1 MTTIKIKA
9 DKELFDRWQRLGWSI
24 HSQAGIVQNDM
35 EIDSKEITEFK
46 NRIAELVD
54 LLHELK
60 ADTLVYIIDNKE
72 MML

>member
-9 DKELFDRWQRLGWSI
+9 NKELFDRWQRLGWSI

>member
-35 EIDSKEITEFK
+35 EIDSREIAEFK

-54 LLHELK
+54 LLHKLK
-60 ADTLVYIIDNKE
+60 ADTLVYIIDNK
-72 MML
+72 